1 MRNILKKIS
10 LFGAALL
17 CSGMIIGSSLTTPV
31 WANPNQNQNQT
42 TPTTTTTTGGTK
54 TTNATSKCTSIL
66 PDSWCNNE
74 DSVTNIIKA
83 VIAIMSGGV
92 GVLAVLG
99 LVICGFIWMTARD
112 NEAQVTMAKKRMLDI
127 VIGLGIWALVAAG
140 TTLVLNLLTPG
151 ADDAKSK
158 VSVLEIGEED
168 A

>member
-17 CSGMIIGSSLTTPV
+17 CSGVIICSCLNTSV
-31 WANPNQNQNQT
+31 WANNNS
-42 TPTTTTTTGGTK
+42 TTTTTTQSANN
-54 TTNATSKCTSIL
+54 TNTEPCTSIL
-66 PDSWCNNE
+66 PNAWCNNE
-74 DSVTNIIKA
+74 NSITSIIKA
-83 VIAIMSGGV
+83 VIAILSGGV

-140 TTLVLNLLTPG
+140 TTLVLNLVTPG
-151 ADDAKSK
+151 AEDAKNE
-158 VSVLEIGEED
+158 VSILEMGEKD
-168 A
+168 V

>member
-31 WANPNQNQNQT
+31 WANPDPNQ
-42 TPTTTTTTGGTK
+42 TTTTTT
-54 TTNATSKCTSIL
+54 TTSGNNSNTAPADCTSIL
-66 PDSWCNNE
+66 PNAWCNNE
-74 DSVTNIIKA
+74 NSITNIIKA
-83 VIAIMSGGV
+83 VIAILSGGV

-140 TTLVLNLLTPG
+140 TTLVLNLVTPG
-151 ADDAKSK
+151 AEDAKK
-158 VSVLEIGEED
+158 EVSILEMGEKD
-168 A
+168 V